1 MSMVEAELDYVLR
14 WDVTIDKGE
23 PLSVSIAQGLQA
35 KAAGNLADIIDNGKV
50 LKMRFH
56 ASTTV

>member
-14 WDVTIDKGE
+14 WDMTADKNE
-23 PLSVSIAQGLQA
+23 PLTVTLAQGLQA

-50 LKMRFH
+50 LKMRH
-56 ASTTV
+56 TALTA

>member
-1 MSMVEAELDYVLR
+1 
-14 WDVTIDKGE
+14 VTIDKGE
-23 PLSVSIAQGLQA
+23 ALSVSIAQALQA